1 MASLFGKYW
10 PLYLASVVIILVWV
24 IAAIVVQLQL
34 FKETNWLA
42 TWLFKFVYDWA
53 APLSTSA
60 AILLIIAVFMTIRE
74 TRRRRVLDRIRT
86 WASNAITL
94 LMAPSTEE
102 SPALKVAE
110 LNAKFQAIKVGSTK
124 VLAGSKQIGRELNDK
139 VEKAVSSVLEHHD
152 AFSKGDTTF
161 DVTVKTPILL
171 KELREVINYAS
182 KL

>member
-10 PLYLASVVIILVWV
+10 PLYLASVVVILVSV

-42 TWLFKFVYDWA
+42 AWLFKFVNDWA
-53 APLSTSA
+53 VPLSASA
-60 AILLIIAVFMTIRE
+60 TILLVIAIFMTIRE
-74 TRRRRVLDRIRT
+74 TRRRRVLERIRT

-94 LMAPSTEE
+94 MKAPSTEE

-110 LNAKFQAIKVGSTK
+110 LNAKFQAIKAGSAQIL
-124 VLAGSKQIGRELNDK
+124 VDSKQISRELNDR
-139 VEKAVSSVLEHHD
+139 VEKAVSSILEISD

-161 DVTVKTPILL
+161 DIKSKTLTFL
-171 KELREVINYAS
+171 KELSDVIDCAS

>member
-10 PLYLASVVIILVWV
+10 PLFLAGVVVILVSV
-24 IAAIVVQLQL
+24 IAAIAVQLQL

-42 TWLFKFVYDWA
+42 IWLFKFVDDWA
-53 APLSTSA
+53 APLSASA

-94 LMAPSTEE
+94 LKAPSTEE

-110 LNAKFQAIKVGSTK
+110 LNAKFQAIKVGSTQI
-124 VLAGSKQIGRELNDK
+124 LADSKQIGRELNDR
-139 VEKAVSSVLEHHD
+139 VEKAVSSVLEHQD

-161 DVTVKTPILL
+161 DITVKTPTLL
-171 KELREVINYAS
+171 KELREVISYVS